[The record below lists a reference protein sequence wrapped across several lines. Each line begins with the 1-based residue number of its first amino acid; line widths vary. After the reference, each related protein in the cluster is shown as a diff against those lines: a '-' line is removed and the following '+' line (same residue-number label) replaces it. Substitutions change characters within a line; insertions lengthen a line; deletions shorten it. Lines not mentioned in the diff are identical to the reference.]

1 MISIPNHGL
10 ITGQR
15 LEYDSGVGNPL
26 IVSKSVG
33 LGNSFP
39 LVDKQFV
46 FAVKRSDD
54 LLGLSTTRTGIGS
67 TSTSLYFVTI
77 VDNNLTDHSLKT
89 TNEEAYRIS

>member
-1 MISIPNHGL
+1 MHS
-10 ITGQR
+10 
-15 LEYDSGVGNPL
+15 

-89 TNEEAYRIS
+89 THFLLQSVLLLDRNSSNFTFNSMNI